1 MEHLVV
7 GVDGSAGADRALR
20 WAAAEARLWNARL
33 SIAHC
38 YPTDPDDRVWGA
50 QQEHAGRALLDE
62 VTARAASVLDG
73 VRWDT
78 ALEWAPSGSAAY
90 KLVDLA
96 DDADLLVVGSRGL
109 GGFLQLLLGS
119 VSHQVSTHA
128 RGSVVVVRDGAA
140 QAHTD
145 GGVVVGVDGSQ
156 PSLTA
161 LRWAAREAARRG
173 VGLTAAIAYAT
184 PAAYVAAARG
194 LNTHDLD
201 QYRAQA
207 REVAVDR
214 LAAAVANASLPS
226 DVHVEQVVAAGSP
239 AGVLVRLAHAN
250 QLLVTGPRGRG
261 AVTQA
266 VLGSVSD
273 QCLRHSASPVAVV
286 RDRRAH

>member
-7 GVDGSAGADRALR
+7 GVDGSAGADRAVR
-20 WAAAEARLWNARL
+20 WAAAEARLWNAHL
-33 SIAHC
+33 LIAHC
-38 YPTDPDDRVWGA
+38 YPIDPDDRVWAA
-50 QQEHAGRALLDE
+50 QQEHVGRALLDD
-62 VTARAASVLDG
+62 VTARAADVLDG
-73 VRWDT
+73 VHWDI

-90 KLVDLA
+90 KLVALA

-128 RGSVVVVRDGAA
+128 RGSVVVVRDGAT
-140 QAHTD
+140 QAHAD

-156 PSLTA
+156 PSLAA
-161 LRWAAREAARRG
+161 LRWAAHEATRRG
-173 VGLTAAIAYAT
+173 AKLTAINAYAA

-194 LNTHDLD
+194 LDDHELD
-201 QYRAQA
+201 ERRAQA
-207 REVAVDR
+207 RAVAVDR
-214 LAAAVANASLPS
+214 LAAAVARANLAS

-239 AGVLVRLAHAN
+239 AGVLVRLARAN

-261 AVTQA
+261 AVAQV

-273 QCLRHSASPVAVV
+273 QCLRHSASPVAVI
-286 RDRRAH
+286 RDR